1 MKIYTKTGD
10 KGTTALLGGG
20 RVRKSHPRVAA
31 YGTVDE
37 LNSVLGWAIS
47 LAGDPTSRERLG
59 LIQHDL
65 FSLGSHLA
73 APPKAEGRKRPP
85 LPDLPRARIEEMER
99 WMDEAEERLE
109 PLREF
114 ILPGGTPAASALH
127 LGRTVCRRAERD
139 VVALAEEEAIDADLL
154 RYLNRLSDLLFVLAR
169 VENRVAE
176 TPDVTWSKE
185 LAARDGD
192 SG

>member
-1 MKIYTKTGD
+1 VKIYTKTGD

-37 LNSVLGWAIS
+37 LNSAVGWAIA
-47 LAGDPTSRERLG
+47 LAGDARVAERLR
-59 LIQHDL
+59 LVQHDL
-65 FSLGSHLA
+65 FNVGANLA
-73 APPKAEGRKRPP
+73 APPKAEGRARPR
-85 LPDLPRARIEEMER
+85 LPELPSARIEQMER
-99 WMDEAEERLE
+99 WMDEAEGTLE

-127 LGRTVCRRAERD
+127 LARTVCRRSEREI
-139 VVALAEEEAIDADLL
+139 VALAEVEAIDPDLL

-169 VENRVAE
+169 VENAGAGE
-176 TPDVTWSKE
+176 PDVVWRKE
-185 LAARDGD
+185 AEAG
-192 SG
+192 SGEEA